1 MSMPVIVPSH
11 IERCSAIT
19 DMIQSVALEQTAL
32 SHILNAEGEKIQKMI
47 ALDTATPEQLLATN
61 KSVRSMVDSIS
72 RLEILLQA
80 KLIENHGFPLLHG
93 APSGVHHVNAAI
105 FIVGGDHQNRH
116 RENAL
121 CDA

>member
-19 DMIQSVALEQTAL
+19 DIIQSVALEQTAL

-80 KLIENHGFPLLHG
+80 KLGLFE
-93 APSGVHHVNAAI
+93 
-105 FIVGGDHQNRH
+105 DC
-116 RENAL
+116 L
-121 CDA
+121 CKDCSEPPKV